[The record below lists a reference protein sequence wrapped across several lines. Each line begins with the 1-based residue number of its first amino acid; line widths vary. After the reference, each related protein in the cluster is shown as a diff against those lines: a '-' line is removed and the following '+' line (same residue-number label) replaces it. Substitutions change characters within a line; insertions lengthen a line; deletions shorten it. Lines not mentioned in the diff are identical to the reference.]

1 MTTTYLGFEERRSVI
16 LAAGVKIAN
25 RNGLVAASMTHV
37 ADTCLVKTS
46 VATVRDH
53 FRTKGDLWRAIAEHP
68 EASKDVKASAV
79 SMGLTDSAA
88 V

>member
-1 MTTTYLGFEERRSVI
+1 MTYLGHEERRAVI
-16 LAAGVKIAN
+16 VAAGVKIAN

-37 ADTCLVKTS
+37 ADECSVKTS

-53 FRTKGDLWRAIAEHP
+53 FRTKSDLWRAIADHP
-68 EASKDVKASAV
+68 DASKTVKASAD
-79 SMGLTDSAA
+79 SMGLNASAS